1 MAAETVPRTRK
12 TLLGS
17 EPVLL
22 IAVALAAL
30 YFGRDIL
37 IPIAMAL
44 TLSFLLT
51 PLVVRLEKLHLR
63 RVFSVMLVV
72 VAATALLTVIGWVVA
87 TQLIGVINDL
97 PNYRDNIQ
105 QKIDALHVPSSGP
118 IGHTVQSLKVL
129 NDSLTG
135 AGKDAKP
142 PSEIEVPS
150 LRRMSRHE
158 LEKQVEKL
166 ESGTATDDKS
176 SPQPVVVVSPPESDS
191 TYIRSLLLPVLQP
204 AGTLAIVIVFTI
216 YMLFKREDLRN
227 RILLLAGIG
236 RLNVM
241 TQALDDAADRISRY
255 LLMNVLVNAGY
266 GLVFGVGLFLLH
278 VPNAT
283 LWGVLIGILRMV
295 PYFGML
301 AAGSATI
308 IFTLAVFPGWWHPL
322 FVIILFVA
330 LEAIV
335 SNVLEPWLYGSH
347 TGVSSLALLS
357 MALVW
362 TLIWGWAGLVLSTPL
377 TVCLIVM
384 GRHMPQFR
392 FLQIILGEEVELA
405 PQAAFYERLLA
416 LDQTEAHAIA
426 DRYLEDRSLVELYD
440 GVLLPALVLAE
451 QDRHKGNLDDARGS
465 YLNQSMTELVAELTD
480 YKNAWPEALK
490 VGADKAA
497 AQGGC
502 PVVCIAA
509 SDYADELSAVMLAQL
524 LERSGRSTMV
534 LSGSS
539 ASDEIMQRL
548 GEESNTVVC
557 ISALPPFAFAHARSL
572 CQHVRQHLPQNRVL
586 VALWGAT
593 GSRET
598 IRERFGNTRP
608 NVVVTTLEQTLA
620 YLLDCELPQQPE
632 ELPAAVAEEPA
643 AAELA

>member
-1 MAAETVPRTRK
+1 MAAESVPRTRK

-22 IAVALAAL
+22 IAVAIAAL
-30 YFGRDIL
+30 YFGREIF

-51 PLVVRLEKLHLR
+51 PLVVRLERVRLR
-63 RVFSVMLVV
+63 RGLSVLLVV
-72 VAATALLTVIGWVVA
+72 AAATALLTVVGWVVA

-105 QKIDALHVPSSGP
+105 EKIAALHVPASGP
-118 IGHTVQSLKVL
+118 IGHTFLSLKEL
-129 NDSLTG
+129 DDSLSG
-135 AGKDAKP
+135 ADKGQTP
-142 PSEIEVPS
+142 PPEIEVPS
-150 LRRMSRHE
+150 FRRMSRRD
-158 LEKQVEKL
+158 LEKEVQRL
-166 ESGTATDDKS
+166 ESTASTENKS

-204 AGTLAIVIVFTI
+204 AGTLAIIVVFTI
-216 YMLFKREDLRN
+216 YMLIKREDLRN
-227 RILLLAGIG
+227 RILLLAGMG

-266 GLVFGVGLFLLH
+266 GLVFGAGLFLLH

-322 FVIILFVA
+322 FVILLFVA

-335 SNVLEPWLYGSH
+335 SNALEPWLYGSH

-384 GRHMPQFR
+384 GRHLPQFR
-392 FLQIILGEEVELA
+392 FLQIILGEDVELA

-416 LDQTEAHAIA
+416 MDQSEAHAIA

-440 GVLLPALVLAE
+440 GVLLPALILAE
-451 QDRHKGNLDDARGS
+451 QDRHKGNLDEARGS
-465 YLNQSMTELVAELTD
+465 YLNQSVTELVAELTD
-480 YKNAWPEALK
+480 YKNAWPEPLK
-490 VGADKAA
+490 GGVAR
-497 AQGGC
+497 AQAERGC
-502 PVVCIAA
+502 PIVCVAA
-509 SDYADELSAVMLAQL
+509 SDAADELSAIMLGQL
-524 LERSGRSTMV
+524 LERSGRTTMV
-534 LSGSS
+534 LSSSS
-539 ASDEIMQRL
+539 ATDEIMQRL
-548 GEESNTVVC
+548 GEESNTIVC

-572 CQHVRQHLPQNRVL
+572 CQQIRQHLPQNRVM

-593 GSRET
+593 GTRET

-608 NVVVTTLEQTLA
+608 NVVVATLEQALA
-620 YLLDCELPQQPE
+620 YLLDCELPDKPE
-632 ELPAAVAEEPA
+632 ELPVIAEEA
-643 AAELA
+643 ATA